1 MGWRREIGPDV
12 VAAPDEAG
20 QHPLGPRAPVIAW
33 RLGNPID
40 AGGDVL
46 QMREPQA
53 LLPTDLQLDDA
64 VADHRR
70 LAGRVDPGLECR
82 GLGHR
87 EVDRES
93 QRHGNGETK
102 ATV

>member
-1 MGWRREIGPDV
+1 
-12 VAAPDEAG
+12 
-20 QHPLGPRAPVIAW
+20 
-33 RLGNPID
+33 
-40 AGGDVL
+40 
-46 QMREPQA
+46 MREPQA

-82 GLGHR
+82 GLGR
-87 EVDRES
+87 YEVDRES
-93 QRHGNGETK
+93 RRRGNGETK